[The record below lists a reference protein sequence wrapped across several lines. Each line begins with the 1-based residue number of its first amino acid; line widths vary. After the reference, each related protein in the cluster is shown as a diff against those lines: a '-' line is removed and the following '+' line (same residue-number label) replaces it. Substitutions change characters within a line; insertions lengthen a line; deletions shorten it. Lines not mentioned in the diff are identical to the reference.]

1 MSESY
6 RRAFERSSFG
16 TPEVAQARKI
26 ITASQRE
33 SVLKKIEE
41 KRRSTRKKGGLYDK
55 KCVRIGGID
64 ADKDIKT
71 THL

>member
-41 KRRSTRKKGGLYDK
+41 KRRSTRKKGDTGRK
-55 KCVRIGGID
+55 
-64 ADKDIKT
+64 
-71 THL
+71 